1 MPTSRI
7 AIYAGSFDPI
17 TRGHEDLIHRSL
29 EFVDTLIV
37 AVAVNSTKAPLF
49 TIEERVAL
57 IRASVGDTEHIQV
70 RSFGGLLVD
79 FARDVGAS
87 LLIRGL
93 RAVSDFEYE
102 YQMALMNRHLSP
114 RLETVFMVPSLDT
127 TYISAS
133 LVREV
138 ARFGGDV
145 DDLVHPTV
153 ATALHAK
160 TAQTRAFSA
169 RCMSVPPGSRAGF
182 SFQRPVTRARAR
194 RCERSRHAAW

>member
-1 MPTSRI
+1 MNKRT

-17 TRGHEDLIHRSL
+17 TKGHEDLIHRTVG
-29 EFVDTLIV
+29 FVDHLIV
-37 AVAVNSTKAPLF
+37 AVAQNSSKQPLF
-49 TIEERVAL
+49 TVEERSKMIQTA
-57 IRASVGDTEHIQV
+57 VGDDKRIEV
-70 RSFGGLLVD
+70 RSFTGLLVD
-79 FARDVGAS
+79 FAKSTGSV

-114 RLETVFMVPSLDT
+114 TLETVFMIPSLDT

-145 DDLVHPTV
+145 SGLVHPRV
-153 ATALHAK
+153 AEALRSK
-160 TAQTRAFSA
+160 IVA
-169 RCMSVPPGSRAGF
+169 R
-182 SFQRPVTRARAR
+182 
-194 RCERSRHAAW
+194 

>member
-1 MPTSRI
+1 MTRGRVALSPAVVDSSRVPTSRI

-29 EFVDTLIV
+29 EFVDTLVV
-37 AVAVNSTKAPLF
+37 ALAVNSSKAPLF
-49 TIEERVAL
+49 SVEERVEL
-57 IRASVGDTEHIQV
+57 IRASVGDDEHIQV

-79 FARDVGAS
+79 FAREVGAS

-114 RLETVFMVPSLDT
+114 KLETVFMVPSLDT

-145 DDLVHPTV
+145 DDLVHPAV
-153 ATALHAK
+153 ADALRAK
-160 TAQTRAFSA
+160 
-169 RCMSVPPGSRAGF
+169 
-182 SFQRPVTRARAR
+182 
-194 RCERSRHAAW
+194 AAST